1 MMRPKE
7 PEDHPLNIGF
17 RALRGPTVPMQRP
30 ERHSELELF
39 CLEEGHATYLI
50 GGSHI
55 TVDAGDLVLFWAA
68 LPHQSLRFSEH
79 AALALSWVTIPL
91 AWFLQWRLPDVL
103 THPILHGK
111 AIVDPERRRGHSN
124 VAMFQ
129 QWVADFEDNT
139 DESRSIML
147 LEIQARLRRLA
158 RSMALDS
165 DPPRDGI
172 PQGAPSEDGLDKVER
187 MARFMAEHYAE
198 PVRICDVARAVDLHP
213 NYAMTLFRRT
223 LGMSIGAYLTHYRV
237 ASAQRLLATS
247 DAQVLQI
254 ALDAG
259 FGSASHFYK
268 VFRGVCG
275 QTPRAY
281 RARTRQQ

>member
-1 MMRPKE
+1 MCRP
-7 PEDHPLNIGF
+7 
-17 RALRGPTVPMQRP
+17 Q
-30 ERHSELELF
+30 RHSELELI

-50 GGSHI
+50 GGRPV
-55 TVDAGDLVLFWAA
+55 TLAVGDLVLFWAA
-68 LPHQSLRFSEH
+68 LPHQSVRFSER
-79 AALALSWVTIPL
+79 ATYAWVTIPL

-111 AIVDPERRRGHSN
+111 AIVDPERRQGPSN
-124 VAMFQ
+124 VALFQ
-129 QWVADFEDNT
+129 QWVTDFEDNS

-158 RSMALDS
+158 RNMALTG
-165 DPPRDGI
+165 DPPRDGL
-172 PQGAPSEDGLDKVER
+172 PKGAPSEDGLNKVDR

-198 PVRICDVARAVDLHP
+198 PLRICDVAQAVDLHP
-213 NYAMTLFRRT
+213 NYAMALFRHT
-223 LGMSIGAYLTHYRV
+223 LGMSIGAFLTHYRV

-254 ALDAG
+254 ALDTG
-259 FGSASHFYK
+259 FGSASHYYK
-268 VFRGVCG
+268 VFRHVCG

>member
-1 MMRPKE
+1 MVRSRE
-7 PEDHPLNIGF
+7 PEDHLLNVGF
-17 RALRGPTVPMQRP
+17 RAFRGPAVLMRRP
-30 ERHSELELF
+30 QRHSELELI

-50 GGSHI
+50 GGSHV
-55 TVDAGDLVLFWAA
+55 TLAAGDLVLFWAA
-68 LPHQSLRFSEH
+68 LPHQSVRFSEH
-79 AALALSWVTIPL
+79 AAYAWVTIPL

-103 THPILHGK
+103 THPFLHGT
-111 AIVDPERRRGHSN
+111 AIVDPDRRHSRSN
-124 VAMFQ
+124 VALFR
-129 QWVADFEDNT
+129 QWVTDFDDNS

-158 RSMALDS
+158 RSMTLDGDRS
-165 DPPRDGI
+165 RDSLPR
-172 PQGAPSEDGLDKVER
+172 GAPNEDGLDKVER
-187 MARFMAEHYAE
+187 MALFMAEHYAE
-198 PVRICDVARAVDLHP
+198 PLRIGEVAQAVDLHP
-213 NYAMTLFRRT
+213 NYAMALFRHT

-254 ALDAG
+254 ALDTG

-268 VFRGVCG
+268 VFRAVCG